1 MKEAV
6 EPPALLLL
14 GGARMVGQEPGAP
27 MFVPV
32 PVPVPG
38 PVPGPVPVLG
48 VVLGPVSVPV
58 PVPVSVPVP
67 MPVLELDAVLP
78 LRPELPTCATPFF
91 WL

>member
-32 PVPVPG
+32 PVPEPVPG

-48 VVLGPVSVPV
+48 VVLG
-58 PVPVSVPVP
+58 PVSVPVP

>member
-58 PVPVSVPVP
+58 PVPVSVPV
-67 MPVLELDAVLP
+67 LELDAVLP